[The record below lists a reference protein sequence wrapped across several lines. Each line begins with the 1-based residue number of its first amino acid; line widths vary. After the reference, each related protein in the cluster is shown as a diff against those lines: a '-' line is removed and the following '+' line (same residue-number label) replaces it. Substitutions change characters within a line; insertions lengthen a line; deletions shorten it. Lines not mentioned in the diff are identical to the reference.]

1 MRLVRQLNISE
12 WMTMERIKNDLK
24 RFVSKSLGDK
34 GKPNDAVNTIQVP
47 STSTLE
53 QVLFKPKDKL

>member
-1 MRLVRQLNISE
+1 
-12 WMTMERIKNDLK
+12 MERIKNDLK

-53 QVLFKPKDKL
+53 EVLFKPKDKL